1 MKEDGE
7 WVGWFDAWGDE
18 VHHRTGLEGVADD
31 LVYVLRQGS
40 VNFYMFHGGTSFG
53 WMNGANDYGRLTP
66 DVTSY
71 DYDAPLSEDGRPTQ
85 KYFAIQRVLERFNPG
100 STGAL
105 PVPLPRRAYGELRCR
120 GRADLFSWME
130 KLGRA
135 VEREAPCRWII

>member
-1 MKEDGE
+1 M
-7 WVGWFDAWGDE
+7 A
-18 VHHRTGLEGVADD
+18 
-31 LVYVLRQGS
+31 YILRQGS

>member
-1 MKEDGE
+1 
-7 WVGWFDAWGDE
+7 
-18 VHHRTGLEGVADD
+18 
-31 LVYVLRQGS
+31 
-40 VNFYMFHGGTSFG
+40 MFHGGTSFG
-53 WMNGANDYGRLTP
+53 WMNGANDYRRLTP

-120 GRADLFSWME
+120 GRADLFSWLE
-130 KLGRA
+130 KLGRV
-135 VEREAPCRWII
+135 VEWEAPCRWII